1 MIKLNFDELE
11 CALKKVNEE
20 LKFLK
25 LIKKILTECR
35 DNLPIPYEI
44 MK

>member
-1 MIKLNFDELE
+1 MIKLNLDELE
-11 CALKKVNEE
+11 CALKKVDEE

-35 DNLPIPYEI
+35 DNMPIPYEI
-44 MK
+44 IK

>member
-1 MIKLNFDELE
+1 MIKLDLDELE
-11 CALKKVNEE
+11 CALKKVDEE

-35 DNLPIPYEI
+35 DNMPIPY
-44 MK
+44 KL